1 MQVSSF
7 ALTTKR
13 YNSIDFV
20 KGFCII
26 FNIIAHCGW
35 SESEKLQLLFPFW
48 LDMAVPI
55 FMIIS
60 GFVYS
65 KSLIKHKNDTV
76 GKAYSFNAI
85 SDKIIRFTVPFAIIF
100 LVEQIIFLLH
110 HHDLNILNL
119 GWTFLSGG
127 IGPGSYYTPIMMQFI
142 FWFPVIFFIIRKYDY
157 KGFALCFIINFAY
170 EVLQHAYHMNL
181 DCYRLLIFRYTML
194 IAFGCYMAIG
204 KKAINKWLSLIGMIV
219 GIIYIIVFKYM
230 GVTPLFTV
238 YWTGTS
244 FWAGL
249 FIIPIAYLLIRS
261 RIHFA
266 PLELLGKASYNI
278 FLVQMVYFVFLDT
291 VSFIQV
297 SNRVLQMIINIVI
310 CCVIGV
316 AFY

>member
-1 MQVSSF
+1 
-7 ALTTKR
+7 
-13 YNSIDFV
+13 
-20 KGFCII
+20 
-26 FNIIAHCGW
+26 
-35 SESEKLQLLFPFW
+35 
-48 LDMAVPI
+48 
-55 FMIIS
+55 
-60 GFVYS
+60 
-65 KSLIKHKNDTV
+65 
-76 GKAYSFNAI
+76 
-85 SDKIIRFTVPFAIIF
+85 
-100 LVEQIIFLLH
+100 
-110 HHDLNILNL
+110 
-119 GWTFLSGG
+119 
-127 IGPGSYYTPIMMQFI
+127 
-142 FWFPVIFFIIRKYDY
+142 
-157 KGFALCFIINFAY
+157 
-170 EVLQHAYHMNL
+170 MNL

-316 AFY
+316 AFYYIETPITKYVKKYFYRPASE